1 MLLAAIPAQPNMRK
15 TTLAILLGVLLSIP
29 VAANQGRKS
38 FVEDWQGKRVSIKR
52 TLFTLVY
59 DEHGR
64 IGKTLRNKREGL
76 TVVTPSNG
84 VFLRFAGRDS
94 EEDIVSAEPE
104 QIVQQIN
111 VAYRRSSALDEGFFQ
126 RIEPTVVARYEPGG
140 TLVVK
145 QVKIDRDRVRL
156 TFAKAVDDEP
166 ANADEVATELTIQW
180 PIPLSSGLTE
190 RPQIEAL
197 IRQFVYTII
206 ETR

>member
-1 MLLAAIPAQPNMRK
+1 MRK

-38 FVEDWQGKRVSIKR
+38 FVEDWQGKRVGIKK

-64 IGKTLRNKREGL
+64 MGKTSRNKREGL

-104 QIVQQIN
+104 EIVQLIN
-111 VAYRRSSALDEGFFQ
+111 VAYRRSSAFDEGFFQ
-126 RIEPTVVARYEPGG
+126 RIEPMVVARYEPGG
-140 TLVVK
+140 TLVVR
-145 QVKIDRDRVRL
+145 QVRIDRDRVRL
-156 TFAKAVDDEP
+156 TFAKAADEEP
-166 ANADEVATELTIQW
+166 SGADEVATELTIQW
-180 PIPLSSGLTE
+180 PIALSSGLTE
-190 RPQIEAL
+190 RPQIETL

-206 ETR
+206 DTR